1 MISKGA
7 TVLYC
12 YSNHLYLK
20 QYLTLFIL
28 SLSSMVSK
36 QQEGKA
42 SIMKVMMSKR
52 AKSHMFSTKTSIA
65 SWLIGKLWYAN
76 NLRRTEVTKKLWNWW
91 LSVHCSQCGCGNH
104 QITKKFCE
112 IELKKLFNLYERA
125 VKLQQINFVLRLL
138 ARSRVFVTCMNFL
151 TILQQESGGRRRALD
166 QVGVRADLSGHWGAG
181 WGDQAQ

>member
-1 MISKGA
+1 MFLPYQKLRTGIKTRVISKGA

-104 QITKKFCE
+104 QKILWNWVEE
-112 IELKKLFNLYERA
+112 IFQLVRELWSCSK
-125 VKLQQINFVLRLL
+125 
-138 ARSRVFVTCMNFL
+138 
-151 TILQQESGGRRRALD
+151 
-166 QVGVRADLSGHWGAG
+166 
-181 WGDQAQ
+181 